1 MLCKTLA
8 AQTTFPDCRVIVVPV
23 VYTAQSL
30 FRFDK
35 FLIQAGEIIRQV
47 EGLIWI
53 IDPLVVLD
61 MMLL

>member
-1 MLCKTLA
+1 
-8 AQTTFPDCRVIVVPV
+8 V

-30 FRFDK
+30 LRFDK